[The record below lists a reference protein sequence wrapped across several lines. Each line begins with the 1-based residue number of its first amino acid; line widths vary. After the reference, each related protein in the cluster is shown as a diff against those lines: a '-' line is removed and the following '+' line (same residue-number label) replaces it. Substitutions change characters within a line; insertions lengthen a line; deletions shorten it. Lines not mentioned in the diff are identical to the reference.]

1 MHNKLIEY
9 FSKIT
14 QFSSEERNA
23 LIESMDVKT
32 LKKNDFILKENQH
45 NKNTFFILKG
55 LVRQFEAINGEEV
68 TTNFYRE
75 GQWIISLTSFS
86 ENPISQDNLLC
97 IEETAIVIGNE
108 EKAQELFKKF
118 PRLET
123 VSRIVLE
130 TVFAEQHKW
139 MMSYLTDTPEKR
151 YLKLLETQPD
161 IFQKVPQYHIASY
174 IGVKPESLSRIRKRI
189 LKNL

>member
-14 QFSSEERNA
+14 QFSSEEQHA
-23 LIESMDVKT
+23 LIESMDIKS
-32 LKKNDFILKENQH
+32 LKKNDFILKESQH
-45 NKNTFFILKG
+45 NKNTFFILEG
-55 LVRQFEAINGEEV
+55 LVRQFKTINGEEV
-68 TTNFYRE
+68 TTNFYKE

-86 ENPISQDNLLC
+86 ENPVSLDNLRC
-97 IEETAIVIGNE
+97 MEETAIVIGNE
-108 EKAQELFKKF
+108 EKAQKLFKKF

-139 MMSYLTDTPEKR
+139 MISYLTDTPEKR

-174 IGVKPESLSRIRKRI
+174 IGVKPESLSRIRKR
-189 LKNL
+189 LSKNF